1 MARISSL
8 DLFGRPHFEQLRG
21 TETNDYAFRDH
32 CGIVEVVLN
41 LSVWFAI
48 HAFFPRCAAIDCFPF
63 RHRRSCLYR
72 NATSE
77 WDVMPCRGC
86 NRNSRPY
93 LQLLLSYQH
102 IHCRSSVKKN
112 STTLR
117 LLRTIAHPTELE
129 QISACH
135 KQKRITLPERY
146 GSADLRYCCAADR
159 VPAAFSHWRADARAA
174 VRKRSLPV

>member
-72 NATSE
+72 NALSWLQQEFSALPTTSSE
-77 WDVMPCRGC
+77 L
-86 NRNSRPY
+86 SAHSLSIIRPKKLDNASPTSHDCSSDRAGADKCVPQAEEDY
-93 LQLLLSYQH
+93 L
-102 IHCRSSVKKN
+102 
-112 STTLR
+112 T
-117 LLRTIAHPTELE
+117 
-129 QISACH
+129 
-135 KQKRITLPERY
+135 
-146 GSADLRYCCAADR
+146 
-159 VPAAFSHWRADARAA
+159 
-174 VRKRSLPV
+174 